1 MPKRFQTVKEF
12 GYNLNILSASK
23 RKIFVSIELKSLY
36 KFLSSNSGIAL
47 SVKSTCDDI
56 KFCKAF

>member
-1 MPKRFQTVKEF
+1 MDKTITFLAKDTDK
-12 GYNLNILSASK
+12 NL
-23 RKIFVSIELKSLY
+23 SLY